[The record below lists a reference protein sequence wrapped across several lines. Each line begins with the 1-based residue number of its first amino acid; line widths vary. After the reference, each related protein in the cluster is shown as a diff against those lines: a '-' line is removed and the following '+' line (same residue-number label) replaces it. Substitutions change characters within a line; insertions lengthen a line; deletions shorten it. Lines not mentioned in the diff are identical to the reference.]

1 MSDDEIDTSTTT
13 TTTSISSSSSSSTEW
28 TVGLIF
34 ASLCLFLAAGLAEV
48 GGGWLVWQTMR
59 ENKAWW
65 MALLGSLILIL
76 YGFIP
81 TWQPIDNFGRIYA
94 VYGGFFIVLSYL
106 WGWAVDCVQPD
117 LGDWVGGGIA
127 LVGVIIAWFW
137 PR

>member
-1 MSDDEIDTSTTT
+1 MSDDETDTSTD
-13 TTTSISSSSSSSTEW
+13 W
-28 TVGLIF
+28 TVGLVF
-34 ASLCLFLAAGLAEV
+34 ASLGLFLAAGLAEV

-59 ENKAWW
+59 ENNAWW
-65 MALLGSLILIL
+65 MALLGSLTLIL

-106 WGWAVDCVQPD
+106 WGWAVDGVEPD
-117 LGDWVGGGIA
+117 VGDWVGGGIA
-127 LVGVIIAWFW
+127 LVGVLIAWFW

>member
-1 MSDDEIDTSTTT
+1 MSDDEIDTFTTT
-13 TTTSISSSSSSSTEW
+13 TTYSSSSTEW
-28 TVGLIF
+28 TVGLVF
-34 ASLCLFLAAGLAEV
+34 ASLGLFLAAGLAEV
-48 GGGWLVWQTMR
+48 GGGWLVWQTLR

-106 WGWAVDCVQPD
+106 WGWVVDGVQPD
-117 LGDWVGGGIA
+117 VGDWVGGGIA
-127 LVGVIIAWFW
+127 LVGVVIAWFW